1 MCICLYLDIM
11 SMYVLQTH
19 VCGLTDDGVGSHF
32 LANYCCI
39 AAQEHWK
46 WGHVWACVPLVDFV
60 HFTAVDCPILA
71 LLAGRV
77 RVHLLKPSVLPAS
90 KADRSQQLFN
100 RIVQRAV
107 EENHALGAIGRLGK
121 VFLQYTARHIEL
133 HRMLSHGSHPDI
145 TDPLG
150 LEIGIGSPL
159 QQSVSI

>member
-1 MCICLYLDIM
+1 MH
-11 SMYVLQTH
+11 VLQTH

-32 LANYCCI
+32 LANHCSI

-46 WGHVWACVPLVDFV
+46 WGHVSACVPLADFV
-60 HFTAVDCPILA
+60 HFTAIDCPILA
-71 LLAGRV
+71 LMAN
-77 RVHLLKPSVLPAS
+77 RVHPLKPSVLPAS
-90 KADRSQQLFN
+90 KAGRSQQLFD
-100 RIVQRAV
+100 RIIQRAV

-145 TDPLG
+145 SDPLG
-150 LEIGIGSPL
+150 LELGIGSPL